1 MIEIQV
7 SRFGEALKVA
17 LLSLY
22 SPPMLACWMVE
33 VSQFR
38 VKRSVKM
45 KREYLEELRALIN
58 SIRSGGKE
66 RRRKSPGSRAARV
79 RPGFLGNVPQ
89 LARAVV
95 RVGASRKSIY
105 GLVARRGR
113 QDLN

>member
-7 SRFGEALKVA
+7 SRFGEALKTA
-17 LLSLY
+17 LLSPY

-45 KREYLEELRALIN
+45 KREYLEELRALID

-66 RRRKSPGSRAARV
+66 SRRKSPGSRAVRV
-79 RPGFLGNVPQ
+79 RLGFLRNVPE

-95 RVGASRKSIY
+95 RVGVSRRSIY
-105 GLVARRGR
+105 GLVERRGR
-113 QDLN
+113 QDWN